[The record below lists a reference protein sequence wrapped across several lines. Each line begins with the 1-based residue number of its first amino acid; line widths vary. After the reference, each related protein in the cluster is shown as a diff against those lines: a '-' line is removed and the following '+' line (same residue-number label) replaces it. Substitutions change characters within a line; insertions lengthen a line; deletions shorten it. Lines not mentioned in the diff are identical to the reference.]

1 MKEVFQVMLN
11 AFFARLDTT
20 AAFLDH
26 SLHPIPL
33 LVKPYT
39 THLTTSSPLPAQQV
53 TIALLVCTMTEV
65 PLTSLTQLLI
75 LMQNLLLMQDKSALL
90 ETTALKVLPTHS
102 NALLVPTV
110 EPDLLQTAMN
120 ALQDLIAWNLVLQC
134 QNLVLQTTCVPQELF
149 HQDNVLQ
156 VTLAQL
162 LQEPTSVLTVPS
174 A

>member
-1 MKEVFQVMLN
+1 
-11 AFFARLDTT
+11 
-20 AAFLDH
+20 
-26 SLHPIPL
+26 
-33 LVKPYT
+33 
-39 THLTTSSPLPAQQV
+39 
-53 TIALLVCTMTEV
+53 MTEV

-75 LMQNLLLMQDKSALL
+75 LMQNLLLIQDKSALL

-110 EPDLLQTAMN
+110 ELDLLQTAMN

-149 HQDNVLQ
+149 HQDSVLQ